1 MITLERARAHLGI
14 DWEQSADQD
23 ALVGAY
29 LAGAVAAVERRAQ
42 TLLTE
47 RAVEQRIDRLVDRR
61 GRSAVR
67 LAWAPVVSV
76 EGIDYFDADGVEQT
90 LSVSGSEFRLVAGI
104 PGLLLPPLDAAW
116 PSFPAEPGA
125 ARIRYTAGYGGA
137 ELGDAPGDLVA
148 AVLMMVGHLYHNREA
163 VVTGAAATEVPMGVA
178 ALCDAHRHT
187 LI

>member
-1 MITLERARAHLGI
+1 MISLERARAHLGI
-14 DWEQSADQD
+14 DWEQSSDQD
-23 ALVGAY
+23 ALVAAY
-29 LAGAVAAVERRAQ
+29 LAGAVASVERRAQ

-47 RAVEQRIDRLVDRR
+47 RAVEQRLDSLVDRR

-76 EGIDYFDADGVEQT
+76 EGIDYVDGDGVEQT
-90 LSVSGSEFRLVAGI
+90 LAATGSEFRLVAGI
-104 PGLLLPPLDAAW
+104 PGMLLPPIGAAW
-116 PSFPAEPGA
+116 PYFPTEPGA

-137 ELGDAPGDLVA
+137 ALGEAPGDLVA

-163 VVTGAAATEVPMGVA
+163 VVTGGVATELPMGVA